1 MSKSITWGKMKELF
15 KLCSDDT
22 VVTFQFLK
30 SFDDI
35 SNWFDEEVQKEKESY
50 LARGYQKCLDDIIRK
65 QYSFDEKD
73 SCLTCSYGPPY
84 GGCFLKEIKNKQIQI
99 GEICPFFS
107 NYSNSNIKPFP

>member
-1 MSKSITWGKMKELF
+1 MGKNERAF

-50 LARGYQKCLDDIIRK
+50 LARGYQ
-65 QYSFDEKD
+65 
-73 SCLTCSYGPPY
+73 
-84 GGCFLKEIKNKQIQI
+84 NV
-99 GEICPFFS
+99 
-107 NYSNSNIKPFP
+107 

>member
-1 MSKSITWGKMKELF
+1 MSKSITWGKMKGLF

-65 QYSFDEKD
+65 QYSFDEKI
-73 SCLTCSYGPPY
+73 LA
-84 GGCFLKEIKNKQIQI
+84 
-99 GEICPFFS
+99 
-107 NYSNSNIKPFP
+107 

>member
-107 NYSNSNIKPFP
+107 N